1 MDCMN
6 CVFSGYGTRT
16 CNNECGK
23 YNNYRETYAETSSNR
38 TMSETDIK
46 YIIKENENLRK
57 LNDELYD
64 ENDKVKKTML
74 DERRQKN
81 NLNKLYQ
88 KLKSDRTSVEQLKK
102 ELEVA
107 NNASVFDKTRCNNLI
122 KRLNAAET
130 IIEMK
135 FEKDVDKEELKKIL
149 NWIKIGG
156 NL

>member
-6 CVFSGYGTRT
+6 CAFGGYGTQT

-23 YNNYRETYAETSSNR
+23 YDNYRETRTETQTYTYEEQREISYDR
-38 TMSETDIK
+38 LMAL
-46 YIIKENENLRK
+46 YKEME
-57 LNDELYD
+57 EI
-64 ENDKVKKTML
+64 ML

-81 NLNKLYQ
+81 NINKLYQ
-88 KLKSDRTSVEQLKK
+88 KMKRDYEPVETLKK

-130 IIEMK
+130 IIDMK
-135 FEKDVDKEELKKIL
+135 SDKTVDKEELKKIL
-149 NWIKIGG
+149 NWIKVGG